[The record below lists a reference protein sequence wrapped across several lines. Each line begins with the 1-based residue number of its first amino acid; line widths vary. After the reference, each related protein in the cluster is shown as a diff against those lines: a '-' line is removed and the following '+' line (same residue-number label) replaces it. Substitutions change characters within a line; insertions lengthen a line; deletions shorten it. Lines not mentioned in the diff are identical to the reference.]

1 MHSNRI
7 LFAALLC
14 LTILGA
20 RLGAQSLN
28 VHIDRDQ
35 LHISAPRLH
44 FLSGEALER
53 LRDGATVHFTFQLTA
68 RSERNGRVLARA
80 QENFAVS
87 YDLWEE
93 KFAITKLGSPQRSV
107 SHLSVAAAEAW
118 CIDNTSMPAAA
129 LTGNQPFWIRMEY
142 RAEAAAT
149 PADQSDNSGFTLSG
163 LIDIFSRRPRSEQS
177 HGSDEAGP
185 LRLDNLRRK

>member
-1 MHSNRI
+1 MSCSH
-7 LFAALLC
+7 
-14 LTILGA
+14 
-20 RLGAQSLN
+20 
-28 VHIDRDQ
+28 
-35 LHISAPRLH
+35 
-44 FLSGEALER
+44 EALWSTP
-53 LRDGATVHFTFQLTA
+53 LMKKVGVPCT
-68 RSERNGRVLARA
+68 
-80 QENFAVS
+80 
-87 YDLWEE
+87 
-93 KFAITKLGSPQRSV
+93 P
-107 SHLSVAAAEAW
+107 LSRPLS
-118 CIDNTSMPAAA
+118 TSMPAAA